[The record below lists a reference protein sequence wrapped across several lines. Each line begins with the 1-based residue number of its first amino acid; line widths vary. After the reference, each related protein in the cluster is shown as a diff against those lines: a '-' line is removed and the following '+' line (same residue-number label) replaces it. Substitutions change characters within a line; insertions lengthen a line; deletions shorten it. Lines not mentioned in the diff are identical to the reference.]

1 MALAG
6 ALSGFFSFIFRPG
19 KKLDVSNLNNE
30 WPYARKLCDIVHSGL
45 VWPSKF
51 SLFFSAG
58 AVFFSHKILA

>member
-30 WPYARKLCDIVHSGL
+30 WLYARKLCDTVNS
-45 VWPSKF
+45 VVMYERNRSNT
-51 SLFFSAG
+51 ST
-58 AVFFSHKILA
+58 